1 MKLTRVPETNSFGLV
16 LPPTTE
22 DLEYLRLFQKPK
34 DRPDTVD
41 RHHLYWP
48 KKLYH
53 STKLSQEFS
62 EHSFNSI
69 WILISDHRAI
79 HHQFDGVPMP
89 KREVMATFLE
99 EANLLEG
106 LGISMRAIDMIDTAL
121 YEDRVVDH
129 QATEENRQRNVE
141 IINNT
146 VMRVPKFE
154 AIPAQLANLAVKQLY
169 ELSLAA

>member
-1 MKLTRVPETNSFGLV
+1 
-16 LPPTTE
+16 
-22 DLEYLRLFQKPK
+22 
-34 DRPDTVD
+34 
-41 RHHLYWP
+41 
-48 KKLYH
+48 
-53 STKLSQEFS
+53 
-62 EHSFNSI
+62 
-69 WILISDHRAI
+69 
-79 HHQFDGVPMP
+79 
-89 KREVMATFLE
+89 MATFLE